1 MTFINNLFPE
11 NSFEASMKLIN
22 TKKNIENNIPKYL
35 EQYGFIKIKIEK
47 GNYYFINYMRNI
59 FLCYRKSDITA
70 NTTKSREAKQNL
82 INSLYE
88 MYQYNPNYQ
97 LIYGYLIGDNS
108 APPSDIIFNNMT
120 INVLSGESLLR
131 YLFNESLPS
140 VLNIMQNKVNEIF
153 EPENHTSEVGCN
165 SCINDNNMS
174 MKWALLL
181 RPSVDL

>member
-1 MTFINNLFPE
+1 MQLIDNLFLQYSVEAAIKLLKVRRDLE
-11 NSFEASMKLIN
+11 NS
-22 TKKNIENNIPKYL
+22 IPSCL
-35 EQYGFIKIKIEK
+35 QDIGFIRLKKDK
-47 GNYYFINYMRNI
+47 SPFTVFIDYRRNI

-70 NTTKSREAKQNL
+70 NTTKSRAAKQNL

-97 LIYGYLIGDNS
+97 LIYGYLIGGNSVGDNS

-120 INVLSGESLLR
+120 INVLSGESLLC

-153 EPENHTSEVGCN
+153 EPENQTENQGTSLTSEVGCN
-165 SCINDNNMS
+165 S
-174 MKWALLL
+174 
-181 RPSVDL
+181 

>member
-1 MTFINNLFPE
+1 MQLIDNLFPLHSVEAAIKLLKVRRDLE
-11 NSFEASMKLIN
+11 NS
-22 TKKNIENNIPKYL
+22 IPSCL
-35 EQYGFIKIKIEK
+35 QDIGFIRLKKDK
-47 GNYYFINYMRNI
+47 SPFTVFIDYRRNI

-70 NTTKSREAKQNL
+70 NTTKSREAKQKL

-108 APPSDIIFNNMT
+108 APSDIIFNNMT

-174 MKWALLL
+174 RNL
-181 RPSVDL
+181 

>member
-1 MTFINNLFPE
+1 MQLIDNLFLQYSVEAAIKLLKVRRDLE
-11 NSFEASMKLIN
+11 NS
-22 TKKNIENNIPKYL
+22 IPSCL
-35 EQYGFIKIKIEK
+35 QDIGFIRLKKDK
-47 GNYYFINYMRNI
+47 SPFTVFMDYRRNI

-70 NTTKSREAKQNL
+70 NTTKSREAKQKL

-153 EPENHTSEVGCN
+153 EPDENQTDENETVG
-165 SCINDNNMS
+165 
-174 MKWALLL
+174 
-181 RPSVDL
+181 